1 MRRKP
6 LSSDLFMASMRAG
19 LVGMVIELGKAL
31 HQALVLEMMNSFE
44 LVSLKLELHFDHVV
58 KDK

>member
-19 LVGMVIELGKAL
+19 LVGDGDRVRESATSGFSAGDDELI
-31 HQALVLEMMNSFE
+31 
-44 LVSLKLELHFDHVV
+44 
-58 KDK
+58 